1 MYEVRF
7 GRILRIKNVIFT
19 QMYDS
24 SWYTTGTRRDSEDNN
39 MGLYLQPYRSDSDRG
54 KTGGW
59 VLKTVERSEVVCK
72 FCLSFTLTLI

>member
-1 MYEVRF
+1 
-7 GRILRIKNVIFT
+7 
-19 QMYDS
+19 
-24 SWYTTGTRRDSEDNN
+24 